1 MGIVC
6 RCGFLALLLAET
18 FFVLLEYLSLHFK
31 APTTGLLVMEGH
43 PWCSYVCGE
52 KFTLLRGIQAVLWSS
67 QNTFH
72 IEEREVLFCTPA

>member
-31 APTTGLLVMEGH
+31 APTTGLLVIEGH
-43 PWCSYVCGE
+43 PWCSYGAVKSSPCSEEYRPSFGVLRTL
-52 KFTLLRGIQAVLWSS
+52 FT
-67 QNTFH
+67 
-72 IEEREVLFCTPA
+72 